1 MFYSKMHIMGGGIV
15 EIEGGGKGE
24 RKKTVKVGKVG
35 GKVRGFLEMRR
46 KKELDNTWDI

>member
-1 MFYSKMHIMGGGIV
+1 M

-24 RKKTVKVGKVG
+24 RKKRVEIGEVG
-35 GKVRGFLEMRR
+35 GRVRGFLEMRR